1 MRRPGLPVSAVRVL
15 FLLLLLANLLF
26 LAWTRW
32 VVPPP
37 AGASR
42 AAPQASTPLRPIRLQ
57 QEAAG
62 AGSAAGPGSLPA
74 GGENLAAA
82 SCVSV
87 GPFLEQAQA
96 DAAASSLSR
105 LGFTA
110 RMRSATDEVR
120 VGHWVRVPDLATP
133 ADATNALAALQA
145 AGLRD
150 AYVITDEAPG
160 NVVSVGVF
168 ADPRRAAEVA
178 EAVVGAG
185 FTPQTTERMR
195 TLDVFWLDIDRQAN
209 GGIPELQDAGVPV
222 DGALPL
228 ELRVCPSVPV
238 EESVTGA
245 PAGAGAAG

>member
-1 MRRPGLPVSAVRVL
+1 VRVL

-42 AAPQASTPLRPIRLQ
+42 ATPQAATPLRPIRLQ
-57 QEAAG
+57 HEARDV
-62 AGSAAGPGSLPA
+62 GSVA
-74 GGENLAAA
+74 GGSGDRTDGGNLAAA

-96 DAAASSLSR
+96 DAASSSLQR

-110 RMRSATDEVR
+110 RMRAATDEVR
-120 VGHWVRVPDLATP
+120 VGHWVRVPNLATP
-133 ADATNALAALQA
+133 ADATNTLASLQA
-145 AGLRD
+145 AGLGD
-150 AYVITDEAPG
+150 AYVITDEGPG

-178 EAVVGAG
+178 EAVARAG

-195 TLDVFWLDIDRQAN
+195 TLDVFWLDVDRRAN
-209 GGIPELQDAGVPV
+209 GGIPELQDVGEPA

-238 EESVTGA
+238 DETVTGA
-245 PAGAGAAG
+245 PAGADAAG

>member
-1 MRRPGLPVSAVRVL
+1 LRVL

-37 AGASR
+37 ANASL
-42 AAPQASTPLRPIRLQ
+42 APPQPATPLRPIRLQ
-57 QEAAG
+57 HEAAG
-62 AGSAAGPGSLPA
+62 ASGAAGDGAATPH
-74 GGENLAAA
+74 GENLAAA

-87 GPFLEQAQA
+87 GPFLEQSQA
-96 DAAASSLSR
+96 DAASASLQR

-110 RMRSATDEVR
+110 RLRSATDEVR
-120 VGHWVRVPDLATP
+120 VGQWVRVADLATP
-133 ADATNALAALQA
+133 ADATIAQAALQA
-145 AGLRD
+145 AGLDD
-150 AYVITDEAPG
+150 AYVITDEGTG

-178 EAVVGAG
+178 GTVARSG

-195 TLDVFWLDIDRQAN
+195 TLDVFWLDVDRRAN
-209 GGIPELQDAGVPV
+209 GGIPELGDVGEPAE
-222 DGALPL
+222 GALPL

-238 EESVTGA
+238 DETVTGA
-245 PAGAGAAG
+245 PAADGAAG

>member
-1 MRRPGLPVSAVRVL
+1 MPGVPLRVL

-37 AGASR
+37 ASASL
-42 AAPQASTPLRPIRLQ
+42 ATSQVTTPLRPIRLQ
-57 QEAAG
+57 NELAGAVDGAAG
-62 AGSAAGPGSLPA
+62 GAAAGV
-74 GGENLAAA
+74 ENLAAA

-87 GPFLEQAQA
+87 GPFLEQVQA
-96 DAAASSLSR
+96 DAASSSLQR

-110 RMRSATDEVR
+110 RLRSATDEVR
-120 VGHWVRVPDLATP
+120 VGQWVRVADLPTP
-133 ADATNALAALQA
+133 ADATIALATLQA
-145 AGLRD
+145 AGLDD
-150 AYVITDEAPG
+150 AYVVTDEGPG

-178 EAVVGAG
+178 ATVTRAG
-185 FTPQTTERMR
+185 FTPQTTDRMR
-195 TLDVFWLDIDRQAN
+195 ALDVFWLDVDRRAN
-209 GGIPELQDAGVPV
+209 GGIPELQDVGEPA